1 MNMADFGSE
10 LGLEE
15 FRPEARAWLEAALS
29 GRFDAAKG
37 PDVGEAQA

>member
-15 FRPEARAWLEAALS
+15 FRTEARAWLEENFPA
-29 GRFDAAKG
+29 
-37 PDVGEAQA
+37 